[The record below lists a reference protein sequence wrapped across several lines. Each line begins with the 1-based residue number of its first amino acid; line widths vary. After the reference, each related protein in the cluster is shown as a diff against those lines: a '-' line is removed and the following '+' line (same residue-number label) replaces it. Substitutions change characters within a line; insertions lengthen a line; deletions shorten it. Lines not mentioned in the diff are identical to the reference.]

1 VSKRNT
7 LIWDQR
13 DNLIYCRIAK
23 VFTFI
28 FHSCLARKL
37 PPTERRKKGER
48 GGGGGEAGGRGGGF
62 HSRNVE
68 RDVRS
73 SQQPD
78 LQPRTNQHLPAKET
92 AQESWEFLGGI
103 LPILIGNAPRNPNF

>member
-13 DNLIYCRIAK
+13 DKLIYCRIAK

-37 PPTERRKKGER
+37 PPTERRKR
-48 GGGGGEAGGRGGGF
+48 GGGEVVGERREKGVGF
-62 HSRNVE
+62 
-68 RDVRS
+68 
-73 SQQPD
+73 SQQECGERCQV
-78 LQPRTNQHLPAKET
+78 QPAVRPAAK
-92 AQESWEFLGGI
+92 
-103 LPILIGNAPRNPNF
+103 N